1 MQPLN
6 LRNDAPWRERFR
18 TAIIAYAFTAAANP
32 TRGLA
37 CTNQT
42 GVFQLYAWDVPTGQ
56 LTQLTHHERGKI
68 VGSISADGQFIY
80 YLNDDKGN
88 ELGHYVRVP
97 FAGGPAQDITPNLP
111 LYSSF
116 GVNHSQAG
124 NRIGFMTAG
133 RDGFQANIMDA
144 AADGTLGEPRPLWHS
159 RALSFGPT
167 LSQGGEIGVVATTE
181 RTGRNEYSLVAF
193 DLTTGDKIGELGDEN
208 TSIQPARFSPVPG
221 DMRLA
226 ATSNQ
231 SGFMRPLI
239 WNPRTNERTDLALPD
254 LGGEISVWDWSPDG
268 QCLLLRQLN
277 QAEYQLYLYD
287 LRDNRLHKLNHPGG
301 TVGGFSGG
309 QFMPDDEIF
318 LTWQNA
324 TTPAQLVALDAHT
337 GEMKRTV
344 LAAADAPGGRPWS
357 SVSFPST
364 NGATIQAWVAT
375 PEGAG
380 PFPTILHI
388 HGGPTAVTTEAYS
401 PEAQAYLDHG
411 FAFLSINY
419 RGSTTFGKE
428 FEQAIWGNLGQW
440 EVDDLAAAHD
450 WLITHGIADPDAILL
465 TGGSYGGYLTLQGLG
480 KRPELWA
487 GGMAT
492 VAIADWALMYED
504 QAETLRGYQRAL
516 FGGTPDEKPDAH
528 RAASPLT
535 YAEAVSAPILV
546 IQGANDTRCPARQ
559 MQVYE
564 EKLNSLGK
572 SIRIHWFDAGH
583 GSYQNEQQIEHQE
596 MKLRFAYQLLG

>member
-1 MQPLN
+1 MKPLD

-32 TRGLA
+32 ARGLA

-68 VGSISADGQFIY
+68 VGSLSADGCYVY
-80 YLNDDKGN
+80 YLDDEKGN
-88 ELGHYVRVP
+88 EVGHYVRVP
-97 FAGGPAQDITPNLP
+97 FESGPAEDITPNLP

-133 RDGFQANIMDA
+133 RDGFQANVMDA
-144 AADGTLGEPRPLWHS
+144 AADGTLSEPRPLWRS
-159 RALSFGPT
+159 AALSFGPG

-181 RTGRNEYSLVAF
+181 RTGRNEYSLIAL
-193 DLTTGDKIGELGDEN
+193 DTATGEKIAELWDEN
-208 TSIQPARFSPVPG
+208 ASIQAASFSPVPG

-226 ATSNQ
+226 ATSNKT
-231 SGFMRPLI
+231 GFMRPLI
-239 WNPRTNERTDLALPD
+239 WNPCTGERTNLALPD
-254 LGGEISVWDWSPDG
+254 LGGEIAVWDWSPDG
-268 QCLLLRQLN
+268 NRLLLRQLN
-277 QAEYQLYLYD
+277 QAEYQLYTYD
-287 LRDNRLHKLNHPGG
+287 LRDNSLHKLNHPSG
-301 TVGGFSGG
+301 TVGGYSGG

-344 LAAADAPGGRPWS
+344 LAAASAPGGRPWR
-357 SVSFPST
+357 SVTFPST

-375 PEGAG
+375 PEGDG

-388 HGGPTAVTTEAYS
+388 HGGPTAVTTETYS

-411 FAFLSINY
+411 FAFLSVNY

-440 EVDDLAAAHD
+440 EVDDLAAARD
-450 WLITHGIADPDAILL
+450 WLVTNNIADPDAILL

-480 KRPELWA
+480 KRPDLWA

-492 VAIADWALMYED
+492 VAIADWVLMYED

-516 FGGTPDEKPDAH
+516 FGGTPAEKPDAH
-528 RAASPLT
+528 RSASPIT
-535 YAEAVSAPILV
+535 YAEAIRAPILV

-559 MQVYE
+559 MHVYE
-564 EKLNSLGK
+564 EKLNALGK
-572 SIRIHWFDAGH
+572 NIRIHWFDAGH
-583 GSYQNEQQIEHQE
+583 GSYQNEQQIEHQA
-596 MKLRFAYQLLG
+596 MKLRFAYQVLG